1 MMISEFEQN
10 IKNRGTEG
18 QKWAQ
23 RIPRII
29 AECEE
34 KWQIKVQPPFNLTW
48 NYVAPAKKADGSDV
62 VIKIGFPQ
70 DGDFL
75 SEMRAMEI
83 FEGQGIEKLLAEDRG
98 NYTMLLERVMPGE
111 PLSEMEDDEKAT
123 KILTNVMKKLWK
135 PLPEDHQF
143 PSVRQWS
150 RELFDLNKKYPDGHY
165 PNIPANLVQKAQ
177 AWCEELIETS
187 DTPVLIHGDLHQD
200 NVLSSDRDGW
210 LAIDPKGIAAESCY
224 EVGAMIRNPYKKM
237 NKNPQMKEIMQ
248 KRIEIMSDELGFS
261 KERIHKWCLVQTVL
275 SAVWSIDSPHR
286 QWEHAVNTA
295 LALALDEMKV

>member
-1 MMISEFEQN
+1 MMTSEFEQN
-10 IKNRGTEG
+10 IQNRGTEG
-18 QKWAQ
+18 QKWAK
-23 RIPRII
+23 RIPQII
-29 AECEE
+29 ADCEQ
-34 KWQIKVQPPFNLTW
+34 KWELTVQPPFNLTW
-48 NYVAPAKKADGSDV
+48 NYVAPAKKTDGSDV

-83 FEGQGIEKLLAEDRG
+83 FEGQGIEKLLAEDWR
-98 NYTMLLERVMPGE
+98 NYTMLLERVMPGQ
-111 PLSEMEDDEKAT
+111 PLSEMEDDDNAT

-135 PLPEDHQF
+135 PLPDEHQF
-143 PSVRQWS
+143 LSVRQWS
-150 RELFDLNKKYPDGHY
+150 RELFDLNKKYLDGNY
-165 PNIPANLVQKAQ
+165 PNIPKSLVEKAQ

-261 KERIHKWCLVQTVL
+261 KERIYKWCLVQTVL

-286 QWEHAVNTA
+286 HWEHAVNTA
-295 LALALDEMKV
+295 LVLDRMKM